1 MIQTIEL
8 ATLATVT
15 GGASKSSQLTQSLSA
30 IQSSI
35 SDLKNS
41 SNNNSGSNNL
51 LLPVMMMAM
60 NRRQS
65 SPAVVATPGAT
76 VVAG

>member
-1 MIQTIEL
+1 MIQTLDL

-15 GGASKSSQLTQSLSA
+15 GGASKSSELTQSLSA

-35 SDLKNS
+35 GDLKNNNKQSDS
-41 SNNNSGSNNL
+41 SSL

-60 NRRQS
+60 NRQKS
-65 SPAVVATPGAT
+65 GSVVATPGAT
-76 VVAG
+76 VVTG